1 MLCASIE
8 QCLMFEL
15 LLNWIKL
22 RVIGAW
28 MSPLNALAHC
38 IHMAYCKCSLISALP
53 VEEFTQQVFFSPPFF
68 FCALRRLIAGSTFAL
83 ACSQVHLSPFLWP
96 SACVLLIQ
104 SWEQQQQLVHEWHEW
119 NIFHY
124 PLILILLL
132 ICQRLCIGISQDTS
146 MSRLFENVIV
156 SLSHDWRIICPVDY
170 D

>member
-53 VEEFTQQVFFSPPFF
+53 VEEFTQQVFFFPHSFF
-68 FCALRRLIAGSTFAL
+68 VLWGDSLPDQPSHWPAAKSIWVRFFGLRHASYWFNHGNNSSSLFTNDTNETYFITLSSLSSSSSASASAL
-83 ACSQVHLSPFLWP
+83 ASRKTRQCQGCSKMW
-96 SACVLLIQ
+96 
-104 SWEQQQQLVHEWHEW
+104 
-119 NIFHY
+119 
-124 PLILILLL
+124 
-132 ICQRLCIGISQDTS
+132 LCLCLTTDG
-146 MSRLFENVIV
+146 
-156 SLSHDWRIICPVDY
+156 
-170 D
+170 